1 MAETPVPDVSPGMMV
16 REILEPYVSADD
28 VSPTVMLRY
37 SCVLAVADAMM
48 LTPSPAERQV
58 SAEWLSRW
66 TDEIIASLTPTP
78 PPQEPIQD
86 PPPDKPITPTPIPV
100 DPSNP
105 PPILPHPTS
114 TD

>member
-1 MAETPVPDVSPGMMV
+1 MAETPVPDVSPGTLV

-48 LTPSPAERQV
+48 LIPSPAERQV
-58 SAEWLSRW
+58 SAEWLITW
-66 TDEIIASLTPTP
+66 VGKIIEGLTPTP
-78 PPQEPIQD
+78 PPQEPIPG
-86 PPPDKPITPTPIPV
+86 PPPDKPTTPTPIPV

-105 PPILPHPTS
+105 PPILPHPTN

>member
-37 SCVLAVADAMM
+37 SCVLAVADAIM

-58 SAEWLSRW
+58 SAEWLI
-66 TDEIIASLTPTP
+66 TFIEGLTPTP
-78 PPQEPIQD
+78 PPQESIPD

-105 PPILPHPTS
+105 PPILPHTTS